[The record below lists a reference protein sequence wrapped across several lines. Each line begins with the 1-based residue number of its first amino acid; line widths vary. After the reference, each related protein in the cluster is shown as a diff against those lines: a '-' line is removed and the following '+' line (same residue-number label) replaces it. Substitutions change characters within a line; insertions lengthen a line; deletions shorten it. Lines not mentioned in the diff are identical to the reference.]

1 MGLFGGKKKAAPP
14 ASTATAPPA
23 STSPIE
29 AMRQTLGQLS
39 QATESMDASV
49 PALLEQ
55 LAQQLSQV
63 GSVMHEPCLTAFREA
78 KGVETLTATLKD
90 ACLPEPRALAEA
102 RDGAAQ
108 VEEERVGYKCAVLS
122 GLASVAYIGGVAE
135 LQQQGDALALLV
147 TLIAHENETV
157 RSYAGACLQNV
168 TSLVEQVDLEVMAP
182 LLPQLE
188 QLGPPRPSPTT
199 TRTSRAGARTARR
212 STSSGAT
219 QSRTRRTPRRQ
230 RRLWARQRQ
239 RLQRHQLGGRQ
250 SDAPSPSVSR
260 TARAPRQYMQTGLPV
275 CCTNCTK
282 GGRARACAC
291 AAATQATCSMHARRR
306 SHQQRT
312 ASSGQRSSGELGV
325 NSGGAAID
333 GRQRHAATQQGLD

>member
-122 GLASVAYIGGVAE
+122 GLASVAYIGSVAE

-188 QLGPPRPSPTT
+188 QLVKEHTDDESVSGPAQLVQPRPHPP
-199 TRTSRAGARTARR
+199 AGHLPPIASLPPPAARPSA
-212 STSSGAT
+212 SC
-219 QSRTRRTPRRQ
+219 SRT
-230 RRLWARQRQ
+230 W
-239 RLQRHQLGGRQ
+239 
-250 SDAPSPSVSR
+250 S
-260 TARAPRQYMQTGLPV
+260 
-275 CCTNCTK
+275 
-282 GGRARACAC
+282 
-291 AAATQATCSMHARRR
+291 ARRR
-306 SHQQRT
+306 CRQATPPQSRRRRPRATATAARWRERGRPGGSRT
-312 ASSGQRSSGELGV
+312 
-325 NSGGAAID
+325 
-333 GRQRHAATQQGLD
+333 GRPSRP